1 MSVTSEIFVAD
12 NAPRG
17 AEKAK
22 IFWLTEM
29 NSHGNN
35 TDEKIP

>member
-1 MSVTSEIFVAD
+1 MPITSEIFVAD

-17 AEKAK
+17 AKKAK
-22 IFWLTEM
+22 TFWLTEM
-29 NSHGNN
+29 NSHGNK